1 MAAAGG
7 GVKPGVMGQTGEYP
21 GLDRLGCHDEFTFD
35 IEIGKRVLDEM
46 LVEAGVTIRYYAHA
60 FDVRRTRDVVEG
72 VYFVDKSGLQYV
84 PARTVIDCT
93 GDADIVDCA
102 GFGTYKG
109 DRKTGEMTIAIKHF
123 YFDLMEGIQMPF
135 FIYNFPAFSGFS
147 LTPELLDE
155 LCTCPYVQ
163 GVKFTAS
170 DFFQLERMKHAH
182 PELTVWNGYDE
193 MLLSGLSA
201 GASGGIGSTY
211 NILCPTIRGIY
222 DSFRAGNSAKALEY
236 QHVANDM
243 ITALCKY
250 GVFGP
255 VKSILAYE
263 GMDFG
268 GCRKPFQS
276 VSEEAKAELI
286 AAYESFKTKLQAVA
300 K

>member
-1 MAAAGG
+1 MKKFEGVLAALLTPYDSDGKVNHKVLKRQVRWLIDQGIDGFYVCGSTGEAFLLSADERKAILETVCEENNGEKLILAHIGQIATEHALELGRHAKAAGADA
-7 GVKPGVMGQTGEYP
+7 VSSISPFYYKFTN
-21 GLDRLGCHDEFTFD
+21 DE
-35 IEIGKRVLDEM
+35 
-46 LVEAGVTIRYYAHA
+46 
-60 FDVRRTRDVVEG
+60 
-72 VYFVDKSGLQYV
+72 
-84 PARTVIDCT
+84 
-93 GDADIVDCA
+93 
-102 GFGTYKG
+102 
-109 DRKTGEMTIAIKHF
+109 IKHF
-123 YFDLMEGIQMPF
+123 YFDLMEGIRMPF

-211 NILCPTIRGIY
+211 NILCPAIRGIY

-255 VKSILAYE
+255 VKSILTYE

-268 GCRKPFQS
+268 GCRKPFQP